1 MEGQSRRLCVQMR
14 RAEALE
20 ALLEA
25 ANEQGGYV
33 SGPQAKRLG
42 VGHKDINRLVAAG
55 DLQRARRG
63 VYRMRHAQSRFEDE
77 VAAWLHLQRDRLPW
91 ERHDEPRAVLSHES
105 AAGFHRLGT
114 IIPGRPTFTALHGS
128 RTTTA
133 DDLVLHHM
141 RLPDED
147 WTWERDET
155 LRLPITT
162 QARTIV
168 DLMLAH
174 EEPSYIVR
182 AAREALARG
191 ETTPAKLR
199 DTARRRKS
207 KSRAIER
214 RVERLLEEI
223 T

>member
-1 MEGQSRRLCVQMR
+1 MR
-14 RAEALE
+14 RAEALD

-42 VGHKDINRLVAAG
+42 VGRKDIDRLVAAG
-55 DLQRARRG
+55 DLQRVRRG

-77 VAAWLHLQRDRLPW
+77 VAAWLHLQRDLLPW
-91 ERHDEPRAVLSHES
+91 ERRDEPHAVLSHES

-114 IIPGRPTFTALHGS
+114 IIPGRPTFTARRGS
-128 RTTTA
+128 RTTAA

-141 RLPDED
+141 QLSDQD

-155 LRLPITT
+155 LSLPVTT
-162 QARTIV
+162 PARTII
-168 DLMLAH
+168 DLILSR

-182 AAREALARG
+182 ATREALARG
-191 ETTPAKLR
+191 QTTLEKLR
-199 DTARRRKS
+199 ETAQRRKS
-207 KSRAIER
+207 NSRAIEE
-214 RVERLLEEI
+214 RVARLLEEI
-223 T
+223 A

>member
-1 MEGQSRRLCVQMR
+1 MR

-42 VGHKDINRLVAAG
+42 AGRKDIDRLIATG
-55 DLQRARRG
+55 DLQAVRRG
-63 VYRMRHAQSRFEDE
+63 VYRMRHAQSRFEDD
-77 VAAWLHLQRDRLPW
+77 VAAWLHLQRDVLPW
-91 ERHDEPRAVLSHES
+91 ERRGEPRAVLSHES

-114 IIPGRPTFTALHGS
+114 IIPGKPTFTALRGRS
-128 RTTTA
+128 TTAA

-141 RLPDED
+141 QLSDQD

-155 LRLPITT
+155 LRLPVTT
-162 QARTIV
+162 PARTIV
-168 DLMLAH
+168 DLMLSR
-174 EEPSYIVR
+174 EEPSYILR
-182 AAREALARG
+182 ATREALARST
-191 ETTPAKLR
+191 TTPDELR
-199 DTARRRKS
+199 DTARHRKS
-207 KSRAIER
+207 NSGAIEG
-214 RVERLLEEI
+214 RVARLLEDV

>member
-1 MEGQSRRLCVQMR
+1 MK

-42 VGHKDINRLVAAG
+42 IGRTDINRLVAGG
-55 DLQRARRG
+55 DLQRVRRG
-63 VYRMRHAQSRFEDE
+63 VYRMRHARSRFEDE
-77 VAAWLHLQRDRLPW
+77 VAAWLHLQRDLLPW
-91 ERHDEPRAVLSHES
+91 ERRHEPRAVLSHES
-105 AAGFHRLGT
+105 AAAFHQLGT
-114 IIPGRPTFTALHGS
+114 IIAGRPTFTALRGP

-141 RLPDED
+141 QLPDQD
-147 WTWERDET
+147 WTWGRDGT
-155 LRLPITT
+155 LRLPVTT
-162 QARTIV
+162 PARTIV
-168 DLMLAH
+168 DLMLSR

-182 AAREALARG
+182 ATREALARG
-191 ETTPAKLR
+191 QTTPQSLR
-199 DTARRRKS
+199 ETARHRKS
-207 KSRAIER
+207 NSRAIEG
-214 RVERLLEEI
+214 RVTRLLEDI